1 MFREMRRKRQV
12 LPIEECKSILERG
25 KTAVL
30 GVSGD
35 DDYPYTVP
43 INYVY
48 YNEKIYFHCAKEGHK
63 LDAIKRNS
71 KVSLCIVDRDDI
83 LQSKYTT
90 IFKSV
95 ILFGRARTINDE
107 KLMREALTVFAE
119 KYCPDF
125 KEGIPAEIDREF
137 SATCVV
143 EIDIEHIS
151 GKQGIELVRGE
162 VK

>member
-1 MFREMRRKRQV
+1 MFREMRRKRQ
-12 LPIEECKSILERG
+12 LLSEKECKSILERG

-35 DDYPYTVP
+35 NDYPYTVP

-48 YNEKIYFHCAKEGHK
+48 NNDKIYFHCAKEGHK
-63 LDAIKRNS
+63 LDAIKKNS
-71 KVSLCIVDRDDI
+71 KVSLCVVDRDDI

-95 ILFGRARTINDE
+95 IIFGRAKTINDE
-107 KLMREALTVFAE
+107 KLMKEALTVFTE

-125 KEGIPAEIDREF
+125 KDGIQDEINREF
-137 SATCVV
+137 PATCVV
-143 EIDIEHIS
+143 EIEIEHIS